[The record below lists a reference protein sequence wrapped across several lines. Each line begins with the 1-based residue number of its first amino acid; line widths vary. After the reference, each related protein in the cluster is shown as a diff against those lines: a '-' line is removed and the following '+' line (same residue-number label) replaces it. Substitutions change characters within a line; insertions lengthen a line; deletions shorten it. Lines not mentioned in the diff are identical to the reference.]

1 MLLYIV
7 GGVAV
12 FVGSGVM
19 AMAGLGAAFL
29 FVPLFYYLGVPLGE
43 ATSTALLLNAVSL
56 SAATVTY
63 ARARLIDWRAG
74 IPVLVA
80 AVVLAPLGASLT
92 VVSVVPTH
100 PGRAPIDPWDDTEV
114 HTKELLEA
122 GRLLR
127 EEGIEARLVETAGD
141 VPDRIEQIAADGGYD
156 AVIVGSRGMS
166 MLGRALQG
174 SVSEHV
180 AANAE
185 TTVIV
190 AR

>member
-1 MLLYIV
+1 MQK
-7 GGVAV
+7 
-12 FVGSGVM
+12 
-19 AMAGLGAAFL
+19 
-29 FVPLFYYLGVPLGE
+29 
-43 ATSTALLLNAVSL
+43 LLLAYDGTEHSR
-56 SAATVTY
+56 
-63 ARARLIDWRAG
+63 RALEM
-74 IPVLVA
+74 A
-80 AVVLAPLGASLT
+80 AVMTHKFGASLT

-141 VPDRIEQIAADGGYD
+141 VPERIERIAADGAFD
-156 AVIVGSRGMS
+156 AIIVGSRGLS

-180 AANAE
+180 AANAD